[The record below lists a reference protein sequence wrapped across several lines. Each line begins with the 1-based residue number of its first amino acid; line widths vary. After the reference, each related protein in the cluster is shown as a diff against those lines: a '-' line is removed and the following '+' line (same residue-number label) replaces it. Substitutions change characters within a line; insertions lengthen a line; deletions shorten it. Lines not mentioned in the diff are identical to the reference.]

1 MEAHQGKEAERT
13 MSDKLVGYLA
23 LVAMALII
31 LGLVWMSKSRR

>member
-1 MEAHQGKEAERT
+1 